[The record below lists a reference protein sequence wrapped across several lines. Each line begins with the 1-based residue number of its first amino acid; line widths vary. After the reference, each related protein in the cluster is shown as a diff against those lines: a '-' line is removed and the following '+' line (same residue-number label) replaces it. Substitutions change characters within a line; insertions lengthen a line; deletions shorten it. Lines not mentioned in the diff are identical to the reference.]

1 LNSSRRNPA
10 TSFRPADLRQ
20 YRSRGAQ
27 RPRTEKRIIMTG
39 AEHYT
44 AAEALLD
51 EAANNPEDA
60 GQRAA
65 LAQVHATLA
74 LAAATAMASR
84 LVETEEGDEIA
95 AMDPTDQEH
104 WDNAAG

>member
-1 LNSSRRNPA
+1 
-10 TSFRPADLRQ
+10 
-20 YRSRGAQ
+20 
-27 RPRTEKRIIMTG
+27 MTG
-39 AEHYT
+39 AEHYA

-51 EAANNPEDA
+51 EVANNPEDA
-60 GQRAA
+60 GQRIAI
-65 LAQVHATLA
+65 AQVHASLA

-104 WDNAAG
+104 WDNVAG